1 MEDKLKKCFAFA
13 RLKDNMIVHK
23 EKVSMEVQLKK
34 DMVEFCL
41 WLAHADKK
49 IDRQELVT
57 IGRTLDI
64 RLDDEFKA
72 LMEEVKEKGDK
83 YLDNVPL
90 SVEYFAQVDKIE
102 NPNSEWLTSAR
113 FLYKTFKQM
122 GCILIACNGCQL
134 SVEVDALNR
143 FCDRII
149 RYIVDIEQKDTCM
162 DFVKQKAIQKQ
173 KSEEVEDL
181 MEKTNTILEDVNTL
195 IGLNNVKQEISNLV
209 NLLLVY
215 RYRADRGLKNPPLAM
230 HFVFTGNPGTG
241 KTTIARRIAEIYKEL
256 GLITTGQL
264 VEVDRS
270 ALVAGYVGQ
279 TSEKVNEVVN
289 RAMGG
294 VLFIDE
300 AYSLVSNSENDF
312 GQEAID
318 ILLKKIEDNREKFVT
333 IVAGYPKEMEE
344 FLNSNPGLR
353 SRFNKSIHFEDY
365 SIEELYMI
373 FEKMCGEYD
382 YNVKETAKP
391 VLINKLEGMI
401 NKPNFANARDV
412 RNYFEQVVNR
422 QANRVMRMGISDGEQ
437 LQIIAEDDL

>member
-1 MEDKLKKCFAFA
+1 MEEALKKCFAFGK
-13 RLKDNMIVHK
+13 LKDSIIVHK
-23 EKVSMEVQLKK
+23 DKNNMEEQLKR
-34 DMVEFCL
+34 DMVEFSL
-41 WLAHADKK
+41 WLANADKK

-57 IGRTLDI
+57 IGRTLGI
-64 RLDDEFKA
+64 TLDDDFKI
-72 LMEEVKEKGDK
+72 LMEKVKENGDK
-83 YLDNVPL
+83 YLDKIPL
-90 SVEYFAQVDKIE
+90 SIDYFAQVDKIE

-113 FLYKTFKQM
+113 FLYKTFKKM
-122 GCILIACNGCQL
+122 GCIIIACNGCHL

-143 FCDRII
+143 FCDKII
-149 RYIVDIEQKDTCM
+149 QYIIEIEQKDTCM

-173 KSEEVEDL
+173 KKEETEDL
-181 MEKTNTILEDVNTL
+181 MEKTNTILEEVNSL
-195 IGLNNVKQEISNLV
+195 IGLENVKHEISNLV

-241 KTTIARRIAEIYKEL
+241 KTTIARKLADIYKEL

-279 TSEKVNEVVN
+279 TAEKVNEVVE

-318 ILLKKIEDNREKFVT
+318 VLLKKIEDNRDKFVT

-344 FLNSNPGLR
+344 FLESNPGLR
-353 SRFNKSIHFEDY
+353 SRFNRSIRFDDY
-365 SIEELYMI
+365 SVEELMSI
-373 FEKMCGEYD
+373 FERMCGEYD
-382 YNVKETAKP
+382 YQIAENAKLTLISRLEQM
-391 VLINKLEGMI
+391 VL
-401 NKPNFANARDV
+401 KPNFANARDV
-412 RNYFEQVVNR
+412 RNYFEQVVNHH
-422 QANRVMRMGISDGEQ
+422 ANRMMQIGLSDSAQ
-437 LQIIAEDDL
+437 LQTIDEQDL